1 MSYIVQWEDEF
12 GSNDEDEDITLNN
25 PLDAAKMALSNLQN
39 SETLGFTVINTIT
52 NKKYSVD
59 LSETDEY
66 AVIEIKNKIEKRI
79 ITATL
84 KIGIAEGNFD
94 LNDIIKMIDQATTE
108 SHSLRLISIN
118 DIKIKIDESDTTN
131 NT

>member
-25 PLDAAKMALSNLQN
+25 PLDAAKMALSNLQK

-66 AVIEIKNKIEKRI
+66 AVTEIKNKIEKKI

-94 LNDIIKMIDQATTE
+94 LNDIIKMIDQAITE